1 MSKKRK
7 KIGTGD
13 VFSIKVSENEYV
25 FGRVLF
31 DVVNQYMKKEPE
43 VGANYITF
51 FNKCFLIETFI
62 GVAHSLEE
70 IDTNKKAVISSFVSS
85 DFFAEDECEII
96 GNEKIDITLVSFPE
110 VLSSYNSNIYFSVGE
125 LSLPIPLT
133 SEEYNE
139 IKVHPSFGSGY
150 WIVVATLD
158 YSNRV
163 DLIEDGDKHENYF
176 RFSDL
181 RSLPVIRKKIYDL
194 AKEDPNQSYY
204 DMALKHGF
212 DLARLY

>member
-1 MSKKRK
+1 M
-7 KIGTGD
+7 
-13 VFSIKVSENEYV
+13 
-25 FGRVLF
+25 F
-31 DVVNQYMKKEPE
+31 DVTKQYLKEE
-43 VGANYITF
+43 AAENKYNYLNV

-70 IDTNKKAVISSFVSS
+70 INMNKKAVISSFVSS

-181 RSLPVIRKKIYDL
+181 RSLPVIRKKIYNL
-194 AKEDPNQSYY
+194 AKEDSNWINRPIVYQNRWFIWVRNSSKT
-204 DMALKHGF
+204 LCHSVV
-212 DLARLY
+212 